1 MKFKKVVAKLL
12 MAFVL
17 VSIGFAMGKQTA
29 RQSGDEPETQPAPA
43 SQPAA
48 GPAKVVVY
56 YMHATFRCP
65 TCNTA
70 EARTEKLIHGR
81 FGRAVLDG
89 RLEWKPT
96 NFQQHEELASRYD
109 VIGTMVVVV
118 RRQGDKDVEYK
129 RLDRV
134 LELASRPEEFD
145 KYVGDAIR
153 ACLGE

>member
-1 MKFKKVVAKLL
+1 MKLKKVVANLL

-29 RQSGDEPETQPAPA
+29 RQSGDQPDTANAPA
-43 SQPAA
+43 SQPAP
-48 GPAKVVVY
+48 GPHKVVVY

-65 TCNTA
+65 TCNGA
-70 EARTEKLIHGR
+70 EARTEKLVHGR
-81 FGRAVLDG
+81 FGRSVMAG

-96 NFQQHEELASRYD
+96 NFQQNEDLASRYD
-109 VIGTMVVVV
+109 VIGPMVVVV

-129 RLDRV
+129 RLERV

-153 ACLGE
+153 ASLGE